1 MNSTNRKRSH
11 DSIEKS
17 YEPMENHIEQEV
29 NSDTFSTD
37 LQERYGVEGVE
48 DISDIQKALA
58 HLISVR
64 LFTFDLNFIYLFKS
78 LHDIFGLRGGT
89 S

>member
-1 MNSTNRKRSH
+1 
-11 DSIEKS
+11 
-17 YEPMENHIEQEV
+17 MENHIHIVQEV
-29 NSDTFSTD
+29 NGDTFSTD
-37 LQERYGVEGVE
+37 LQERYGAEGVE

-64 LFTFDLNFIYLFKS
+64 LFTFDLNFIHLFKS
-78 LHDIFGLRGGT
+78 RNNVFGLRGGT